1 MIIVLQKSILLNS
14 KEMIEF
20 IDNKYDLREWFEN
33 HKKMG
38 KGITLNEEELR
49 SLYAALEKEI
59 E

>member
-1 MIIVLQKSILLNS
+1 
-14 KEMIEF
+14 MIEF